1 MSDNAVKSTK
11 NHREEQKD
19 MFVKR
24 ANHAETEVVHGIG
37 ISWLVPEGSM
47 REETELPGS
56 FLDFIGEFTVDPGA
70 RLEPHYHDTYEFY
83 YVLSGEGV
91 MQIEMEAA
99 NVRPGDLIKIPRNAR
114 HTIRATGDKRIH
126 CLAFA
131 TSFQKPG
138 ERFIP
143 CDLPSVEPAQS

>member
-1 MSDNAVKSTK
+1 MSDNTAKSTQSQLK
-11 NHREEQKD
+11 EQTGT
-19 MFVKR
+19 FVTR
-24 ANHAETEVVHGIG
+24 ADAGENEIVHGVG
-37 ISWLVPEGSM
+37 ITWLVPEGSM
-47 REETELPGS
+47 RKETELPGS

-70 RLEPHYHDTYEFY
+70 QLEPHYHDTYEFY

-99 NVRPGDLIKIPRNAR
+99 HVRPGDLIKIDRNAR
-114 HTIRATGDKRIH
+114 HTIRATGTERIH

-143 CDLPSVEPAQS
+143 CELPSVEPAE